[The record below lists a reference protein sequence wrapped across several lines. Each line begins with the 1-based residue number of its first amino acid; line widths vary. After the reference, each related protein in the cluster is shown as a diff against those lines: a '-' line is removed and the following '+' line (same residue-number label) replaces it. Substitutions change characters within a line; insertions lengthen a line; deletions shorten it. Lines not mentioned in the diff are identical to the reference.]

1 MATETST
8 SQKEICINLPKAF
21 SGKRT
26 EFKRFIQDC
35 LIYTAI
41 NQSTY
46 DHDDKKIAFVL
57 SFMNDGDA
65 TAWKEE
71 CISKMMEEA
80 AKTNG
85 NLTFRSFKDFQK
97 SLEKAFAPYDA
108 PGDALEQMR
117 RLRMTSEQSMDE
129 HIAKFQIL
137 VSQSQI
143 PISAALSDFFRET
156 LPVPLQKQIL
166 CCDSPPKT
174 LEEWFKKASRFQNN
188 FKRMQRILG
197 RGKPK
202 TQGQQTPR

>member
-41 NQSTY
+41 NRLTY

-65 TAWKEE
+65 AAWKEE
-71 CISKMMEEA
+71 CISRMMEEA
-80 AKTNG
+80 VKN
-85 NLTFRSFKDFQK
+85 NDELTFGTFKDFQK

-117 RLRMTSEQSMDE
+117 RLRMTSDQSMDE
-129 HIAKFQIL
+129 HIAKFRIL

-143 PISAALSDFFRET
+143 PISAALSDFF
-156 LPVPLQKQIL
+156 
-166 CCDSPPKT
+166 
-174 LEEWFKKASRFQNN
+174 
-188 FKRMQRILG
+188 
-197 RGKPK
+197 
-202 TQGQQTPR
+202 

>member
-8 SQKEICINLPKAF
+8 SQKEIRINLPKAF

-41 NQSTY
+41 NRSTY

-65 TAWKEE
+65 AAWKEE

-85 NLTFRSFKDFQK
+85 DLTFGSFKDFQK

-117 RLRMTSEQSMDE
+117 RLRMTSNQSMDE
-129 HIAKFQIL
+129 HIAKFRIL

-143 PISAALSDFFRET
+143 PISAALSDFF
-156 LPVPLQKQIL
+156 
-166 CCDSPPKT
+166 
-174 LEEWFKKASRFQNN
+174 
-188 FKRMQRILG
+188 
-197 RGKPK
+197 
-202 TQGQQTPR
+202 